1 MKNQTKRYHSQFTTA
16 FITVLI
22 VVSALAAIL
31 LIDITQ
37 GGLIIDALIGEQAS
51 ESRIHN
57 VSTLIS
63 DYVAFVFATAVGLAG
78 AFVAITIAKNTDV
91 LQASANQLQEQA
103 NDLSK
108 LAIKN
113 EDPAYHE
120 AYEAIKSL
128 KQLAFLGQAIVTTD
142 QITTDPAL
150 KMVTGPLRASS
161 LQSERLLNDIEL
173 TAPFIEATHQSVYH
187 GELLELI
194 KEARY
199 RIGQL
204 NNFLNNSDQWIEEH
218 LPLINKELSLYAV
231 SLYGVLRFIE
241 ASLNEQRVTVSA
253 PNTYL
258 LELFA
263 ATPITT
269 RYLTKKVELE
279 AFRRFCCGGLLE
291 TSKHYFQRHSVA
303 EAFANKRL
311 FLQKT
316 SNDDLS
322 LFHLLET
329 TYGSAVSIARVWT
342 KTDIF
347 NALDGSIKTRCKTLI
362 LNLQLTGEGGLE
374 AYPEEPISAKIH
386 EAFDEYPRIEKL
398 GGLTIVLM
406 LNGQTSHHE
415 NFPLE
420 ITGLID
426 TLNNLNERIAPEA
439 FKKRKALQM
448 FGEPVSRLFNEG
460 LSSGLIVVCS
470 DVVDGIE
477 SLSLPKK
484 SSDESKSVYDSYATY
499 FANGETKIEHLVHW
513 PTLLLEPTI

>member
-22 VVSALAAIL
+22 LVSALAVLL

-37 GGLIIDALIGEQAS
+37 GGLIIDALVGEQAS
-51 ESRIHN
+51 ESRIHS
-57 VSTLIS
+57 VSALIS

-91 LQASANQLQEQA
+91 LQASSNQLQEQA
-103 NDLSK
+103 NDLSE
-108 LAIKN
+108 LAVKN

-150 KMVTGPLRASS
+150 KMVTGPLRSS
-161 LQSERLLNDIEL
+161 ALQSEELLNNIEL

-204 NNFLNNSDQWIEEH
+204 NKLLNNSEQWIQDH
-218 LPLINKELSLYAV
+218 LPLVNKELSLYAV
-231 SLYGVLRFIE
+231 SLYGLLSFIK
-241 ASLNEQRVTVSA
+241 ASLNEQRVIESA

-258 LELFA
+258 LELFS
-263 ATPITT
+263 ATPIAAN
-269 RYLTKKVELE
+269 YLTEKVEGE
-279 AFRRFCCGGLLE
+279 AFRRFSCAGLLE
-291 TSKHYFQRHSVA
+291 TSKHYFKRHSVA
-303 EAFANKRL
+303 AAFAGKRL

-329 TYGSAVSIARVWT
+329 TYGSALSIARVWT
-342 KTDIF
+342 KTDISD
-347 NALDGSIKTRCKTLI
+347 ALDAILETSCKTLI
-362 LNLQLTGEGGLE
+362 LNLQLTNEGGFE
-374 AYPEEPISAKIH
+374 AYPQEPVSIKLH
-386 EAFDEYPRIEKL
+386 EAFDEYPRIERL
-398 GGLTIVLM
+398 RGITIVLM
-406 LNGQTSHHE
+406 FNGQISHHE

-420 ITGLID
+420 ISGVLHALSK
-426 TLNNLNERIAPEA
+426 LNQRVAPEEY
-439 FKKRKALQM
+439 KKREALQM
-448 FGEPVSRLFNEG
+448 TGQSVSRLFEEG
-460 LSSGLIVVCS
+460 LSSGLLVVCS

-477 SLSLPKK
+477 SLSRSNKN
-484 SSDESKSVYDSYATY
+484 SDESKSAYNVYTTS
-499 FANGETKIEHLVHW
+499 FANEETKVEHMVHW
-513 PTLLLEPTI
+513 PTLLLAPAN